1 MLHRHILIADDDRH
15 LRESLC
21 EVLTDIGWDA
31 TPVGCGQEAIRRL
44 ERGQFDLLLSDVD
57 MPDMTGFEL
66 LAWAHRHLGPE
77 RSTLQTPGGMARADF
92 KTVLMSA
99 RADQFLSAAAVS
111 AGAVTLLPKP
121 VRVSELS
128 ALMHTMYPT

>member
-1 MLHRHILIADDDRH
+1 MSHRHILIADDDRN

-57 MPDMTGFEL
+57 MPDMSGFEL
-66 LAWAHRHLGPE
+66 LAWAHSHLGLGACPQA
-77 RSTLQTPGGMARADF
+77 SGGALRADL

-99 RADQFLSAAAVS
+99 RADHRLSVAAVS